1 MEPLTQ
7 ERILSLTR
15 HIMTGGGLGTAG
27 VSVVPGEQ
35 TLLGLPLSAWGGLAT
50 FLAGCVNA
58 WFSKP
63 RESADGSP

>member
-15 HIMTGGGLGTAG
+15 HLMTGGGLGTAG
-27 VSVVPGEQ
+27 VSVAPGDP
-35 TLLGLPLSAWGGLAT
+35 TFLGVPLSAWGGLVM
-50 FLAGCVNA
+50 FLAGAVNA

-63 RESADGSP
+63 ARVEQ

>member
-1 MEPLTQ
+1 MTMDALRQ

-15 HIMTGGGLGTAG
+15 HLMTGGGLGTAG
-27 VSVVPGEQ
+27 VSVVPGDPM
-35 TLLGLPLSAWGGLAT
+35 LGGQGLAFWLGCMT

-63 RESADGSP
+63 GPTP